1 MDKYDNILDFYL
13 LATKL
18 KTVVRSGWNENHWNI
33 KAERLESIAEHVY
46 GTCILAI
53 AINSEFPHNIDINKV
68 IKMLVLH
75 EIGEAIIGDITPT
88 DGITPEEKERME
100 HEAMA
105 EVLSSLE
112 EKDELLKLLL
122 EFDAHETNESI
133 FAARIDKMEADI
145 QAKIYQEMGLYDQE
159 YWNEFIDKTPRLKKL
174 HEEGVENKMFNYW
187 YIYDRAILGNDEAF
201 LGLQDKLKDEEVL
214 KRKREKNER

>member
-122 EFDAHETNESI
+122 EFDAHETEESK

-145 QAKIYQEMGLYDQE
+145 QAKIYQEQGLYDQE
-159 YWNEFIDKTPRLKKL
+159 HWDKFIDKTPRLKKL
-174 HEEGVENKMFNYW
+174 HDEGVENKMFNYW
-187 YIYDRAILGNDEAF
+187 YIYDRPLMGDDEAF
-201 LGLQDKLKDEEVL
+201 LGLQDKLKNEEVL
-214 KRKREKNER
+214 KRRRKKNEG